1 MYQRSSKY
9 YKGCDGVLLAVD
21 LYRPVTDELYPCLC
35 SAVILIAESQFEM
48 QKADLSAFSMPVMP

>member
-21 LYRPVTDELYPCLC
+21 LYRPVTDEPVPLLMQCGYFNRR
-35 SAVILIAESQFEM
+35 SQFEM
-48 QKADLSAFSMPVMP
+48 HRLILSAFSMPVMP